1 MVVDEYKK
9 KVDIVLKSLLEE
21 IDVPDSKYEEAED
34 HYTAVANWLNDDESA
49 LQKYTPKIYAQGS
62 FALGTVIKPLGDGEY
77 DIDAVCLLDAT
88 IDDFTQEELKNQVGD
103 RLKENETYKKM
114 LDPPEGSRR
123 CWTLKYADAS
133 KFHLDVLPAI
143 PDDPTYLVSKGVA
156 AKFATSAIQITDK
169 TTWDRGSSWPK
180 SNPRG
185 YREWFRERM
194 YIGFSRRR
202 RLVVCNS
209 RGEVEEVPEYRSDS
223 PLQKLIKLLKRHRDV
238 KYGDDD
244 DKPISI
250 IITTLASQAYDGE
263 ETLVEAFENV
273 IPRMRDHLQPKNGVY
288 WIPNPVDPDENFAD
302 KWAEKPR
309 KARLFLE
316 WLSSIEE
323 EFANIVDPTAKESV
337 AADLEKR
344 FAICNSKV
352 FKNKVN
358 EALSVRRPDAGIA
371 SSTLGKCYLPVV
383 AHQQKP
389 MWPLALTY
397 SVQISASVSSSSILY
412 SKTIHSNDEEFPKGL
427 WLDFHAHT
435 NVPKPFDVYWQI
447 VNTGT
452 EAALHRQL
460 RGGFEPAKSAGV
472 GGLYRRESTQYKG
485 RHWIICHIVKNGRCV
500 ARSSEFVINIK

>member
-9 KVDIVLKSLLEE
+9 KVDLVLRSLLEE

-34 HYTAVANWLNDDESA
+34 HYTAVANWLNEDDSA
-49 LQKYTPKIYAQGS
+49 LQQYAPKIYAQGS

-77 DIDAVCLLDAT
+77 DIDAVCLLDGT
-88 IDDFTQEELKNQVGD
+88 TEDFTQEELKNRVGD
-103 RLKENETYKKM
+103 RLKENEIYRAM
-114 LDPPEGSRR
+114 LDPPGGSRR

-143 PDDPTYLVSKGVA
+143 PDDPTYLMTKGVA
-156 AKFATSAIQITDK
+156 RQYATSAIQITDK
-169 TTWDRGSSWPK
+169 TTWHENTSWPK

-194 YIGFSRRR
+194 YIGFSRKGH
-202 RLVVCNS
+202 VICNS
-209 RGEVEEVPEYRSDS
+209 RGEVEKVPEYRSDS

-238 KYGDDD
+238 KYGTDEDS
-244 DKPISI
+244 PISI
-250 IITTLASQAYDGE
+250 IITTLAALAYDGE

-273 IPRMRDHLQPKNGVY
+273 VPKMRDHIKPRDGVY
-288 WIPNPVDPDENFAD
+288 WIANPVDPDENFAD
-302 KWAEKPR
+302 KWVEKPR

-316 WLSSIEE
+316 WLTSIEN
-323 EFANIVDPTAKESV
+323 EFANIVDPTARGCV
-337 AADLEKR
+337 ADNLEKR
-344 FAICNSKV
+344 FAVCNSTV

-358 EALSVRRPDAGIA
+358 EALSVVHSNDGDTFPTSGR
-371 SSTLGKCYLPVV
+371 CYLPVV

-389 MWPLALTY
+389 TWPLLLSHA
-397 SVQISASVSSSSILY
+397 VEVSASVSSTSILY
-412 SKTIHSNDEEFPKGL
+412 SKTIRNNDEELPKGMR
-427 WLDFHAHT
+427 LDFHAQT

-452 EAALHRQL
+452 EAAMNGQL
-460 RGGFEPAKSAGV
+460 RGGFEPAKSAGA
-472 GGLYRRESTQYKG
+472 GGLFRREDTKYKG
-485 RHWIICHIVKNGRCV
+485 RHWIICYIVKDGRCV